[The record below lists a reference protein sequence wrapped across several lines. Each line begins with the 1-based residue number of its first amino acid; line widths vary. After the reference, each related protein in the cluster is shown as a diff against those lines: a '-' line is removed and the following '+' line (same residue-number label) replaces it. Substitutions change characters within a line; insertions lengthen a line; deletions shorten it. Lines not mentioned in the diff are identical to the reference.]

1 MSFITALKEKM
12 DARAETKKNVDSIKY
27 NYDIFVEREGL
38 NPLLKL
44 YHLISKNLK
53 LLIRSKTSALVF
65 IFGPLLITFLVAL
78 AFNTSTLFD
87 LNVAVYSDSYST
99 LSDSITQNLS
109 STQYNVLKLETEED
123 CIDAVKFGNFQV
135 CLVFPPNMA
144 LDNSANNVIKIYVDN
159 SRLNIANLISSQI
172 SSKVTVEASALSAD
186 IVTQILTTLDTANT
200 ETVQSQEQLTSL
212 LTSNS
217 ALQSS
222 ISSISSSLDNL
233 DFTYSTANASA
244 IDDEITSLQTSKN
257 LSDESVATLEDL
269 IDGMKSAYTSA
280 ISKLD
285 TAKSSVEDSKSSI
298 SSLSA
303 SAQADK
309 QRLDTVQE
317 NINIVVQ
324 SIDGVKI
331 TNVANIVAPL
341 RTSIEPLSSSNSYLL
356 YILPTILI
364 LLIMF
369 VSLLMSSSAIITEK
383 TSRAFFRNS
392 ITPTSSLL
400 MLVGEYLS
408 NLCILVFQVG
418 AILGVLFYFFND
430 LGINAFVLAGITL
443 LVIGTFFIFL
453 GMLIGY
459 LFNTKQTVTLAAI
472 STGIILLFFSNT
484 ILPLETLSKSS
495 RAIVSYN
502 PFVIGEGLLK
512 KILLFSLNITG
523 VLEPLIILGIFCMI
537 LFAGIIA
544 ARHFSQQ
551 SAGSE

>member
-27 NYDIFVEREGL
+27 NYDLFVEREGL

-44 YHLISKNLK
+44 YYLISKNLK

-109 STQYNVLKLETEED
+109 STQYNVLKLDTEED
-123 CIDAVKFGNFQV
+123 CIDAVKFGDFQV

-212 LTSNS
+212 FTSNS

-222 ISSISSSLDNL
+222 ISSISSSLNNL

-244 IDDEITSLQTSKN
+244 IDDEITNLQTSKN
-257 LSDESVATLEDL
+257 LSDEAVATLEDL
-269 IDGMKSAYTSA
+269 VGGMKSAYAGA

-317 NINIVVQ
+317 NINIVMQ

-408 NLCILVFQVG
+408 NLCILMFQVG
-418 AILGVLFYFFND
+418 AILSVLFYFFND
-430 LGINAFVLAGITL
+430 LGVNAFVLAGITL

-472 STGIILLFFSNT
+472 STGIVLLFFSNT

-523 VLEPLIILGIFCMI
+523 VVEPLVILGIFCAI
-537 LFAGIIA
+537 LFVGIIA
-544 ARHFSQQ
+544 ARRFSQQ
-551 SAGSE
+551 SVRSE